1 MKACFMRKAYTL
13 DELKEITDEGSEYVI
28 AKTIELEPAA
38 YREFS
43 NDLLEDREFI
53 EENIMKMYREYV
65 AGEDIWHCLLIKAK
79 GGHDGILV
87 ESEGYGYARYA
98 AYCATC

>member
-1 MKACFMRKAYTL
+1 MKACFIRKACNL
-13 DELKEITDEGSEYVI
+13 DELKKITGRGSEYVI
-28 AKTIELEPAA
+28 EKTIELEPAV
-38 YREFS
+38 YSVFS
-43 NDLLEDREFI
+43 NDLLEDQEFLEDNII
-53 EENIMKMYREYV
+53 EMYV
-65 AGEDIWHCLLIKAK
+65 DGEDVWHCLLVKAK